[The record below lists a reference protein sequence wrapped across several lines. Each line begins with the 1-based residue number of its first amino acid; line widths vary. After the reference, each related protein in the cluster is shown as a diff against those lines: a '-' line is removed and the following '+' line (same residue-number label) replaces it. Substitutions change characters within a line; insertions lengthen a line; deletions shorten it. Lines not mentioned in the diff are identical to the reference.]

1 MRLNMFLISIKNR
14 FFLILKKRETIVVL
28 DAHNSTKKLRGTSSE
43 ELNRQMRLLSRK
55 NSFSTVEITEKSRK
69 HLLLTSLNYTFKV
82 FQFHDEVVKI
92 KNDTELLAA
101 NKFCRSQIVEIAS
114 NTDSVQGVPE
124 SAKEMLKN
132 CMKRNLDFVQLGN
145 DKLLLAVTKFR
156 MDMII

>member
-1 MRLNMFLISIKNR
+1 MKSWTGKWDFYP
-14 FFLILKKRETIVVL
+14 
-28 DAHNSTKKLRGTSSE
+28 A
-43 ELNRQMRLLSRK
+43 K

-124 SAKEMLKN
+124 SAQEMLKN

-156 MDMII
+156 MDMIIWTQVIKNFFMTYGFLGT